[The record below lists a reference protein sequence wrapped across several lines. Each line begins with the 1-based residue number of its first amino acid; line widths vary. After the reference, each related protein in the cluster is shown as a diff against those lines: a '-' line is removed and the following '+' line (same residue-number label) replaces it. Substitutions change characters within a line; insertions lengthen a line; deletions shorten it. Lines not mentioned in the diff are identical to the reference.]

1 MRANMVATIAVLGTG
16 AMGTRVVRNLLEAG
30 HMVTVYNRSPERVKA
45 LQNLGA
51 MVAATPRAAAEGVA
65 VVMSMVRDDEAS
77 RAVWLHEETGAI
89 NSLATGAVAIES
101 STLTPGW
108 VRTLAERVHGRGA
121 AFLDAPMLGTRP
133 QAEAKQLIYLV
144 GGAAGDLERVA
155 PLLAATSSATHHLG
169 EVGAGATMKLAAN
182 TLYGV
187 QVAIWAETLALLDA
201 QGIAVADAVQV
212 LNTLP
217 TTSPALQGVGTLMAA
232 GSYAPM
238 FPIELVSKD
247 FGYALAI
254 ARALGAAT
262 PTLAAVEAIYA
273 EAAARG
279 YGDDNIAG
287 IKQLFDALNRER
299 STLAV

>member
-1 MRANMVATIAVLGTG
+1 MAATIAVLGAG
-16 AMGTRVVRNLLEAG
+16 AMGARVARNLLEAG
-30 HMVTVYNRSPERVKA
+30 HLVTVYNRSPERAKP

-51 MVAATPRAAAEGVA
+51 TLAATPRAAVEGVA
-65 VVMSMVRDDEAS
+65 VVISMVRDDEAS

-89 NSLATGAVAIES
+89 NSLAAEAVAIES
-101 STLTPGW
+101 STLTPHW
-108 VRTLAERVHGRGA
+108 VYALAERVHARGA
-121 AFLDAPMLGTRP
+121 AFLDAPVLGTRP

-144 GGAAGDLERVA
+144 GGAADDLKRVA
-155 PLLAATSSATHHLG
+155 PLLAATSSAVHHLG
-169 EVGAGATMKLAAN
+169 AVGTGAKMKLAVN

-217 TTSPALQGVGTLMAA
+217 TTSPALQGAGKLMAT
-232 GSYAPM
+232 GSYAPL
-238 FPIELVSKD
+238 FPIELVAKD
-247 FGYALAI
+247 FGYALAT

-262 PTLAAVEAIYA
+262 PTLAAVEALYA

-279 YGDDNIAG
+279 YGNDNIVG
-287 IKQLFDALNRER
+287 VKQLFDALNRER
-299 STLAV
+299 SAVEV